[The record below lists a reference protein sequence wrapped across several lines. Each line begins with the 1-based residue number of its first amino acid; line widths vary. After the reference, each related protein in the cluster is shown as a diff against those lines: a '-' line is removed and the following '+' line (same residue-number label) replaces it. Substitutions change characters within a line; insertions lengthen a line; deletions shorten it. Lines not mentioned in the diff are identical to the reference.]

1 MKKVKIGNIAKIFNG
16 YAFKSTEYSDDGF
29 QVIRITNVQ
38 NGYIS
43 NDNQKYIKLNNKSLE
58 RFILNDGDI
67 LISLTGNV
75 GRVGRIGKENLPAV
89 LNQRVGKVIIQS
101 KEVFPDYLFHILKS
115 GVVESELIGKAKGIA
130 QKNIGSLDIENIE
143 IPLPPLEDQKR
154 IVKILDEADALRQ
167 KRKKA
172 IGLLDD
178 YLKSV
183 FLEMFG
189 PNARN
194 YDKWEEV
201 KLENLAE
208 NKKGSMRTGP
218 FGSDLKHS
226 EFVDQGISV
235 IGIDNAVK
243 NKFEW
248 GQRRFI
254 TKEKY
259 QKLKRYTL
267 YPDDVIITIM
277 ATIGKS
283 AVIPKDIPLSINTK
297 HLASITLNKQKAN
310 SYFISYSI
318 HSNPYIKRQ
327 IEGKNIGAIMPGLNL
342 SIIKDLK
349 IKKPPIDLQNKFE
362 VLYHQTEALK
372 QSMFIQAAELEFQFQ
387 ALMQEA
393 FKGTLD

>member
-1 MKKVKIGNIAKIFNG
+1 MKKVKFSQILDFQKKSHIKAGDGLIEGTFPFFTSSPVLSKHINTSQFDSPSLIFATGGSASVHICEKPFSVSTDCLVAQLKSCVIKKFEIKFIYYYLSGNISILENG
-16 YAFKSTEYSDDGF
+16 FKGAGLRHISK
-29 QVIRITNVQ
+29 
-38 NGYIS
+38 GYI
-43 NDNQKYIKLNNKSLE
+43 NN
-58 RFILNDGDI
+58 IDI
-67 LISLTGNV
+67 
-75 GRVGRIGKENLPAV
+75 P
-89 LNQRVGKVIIQS
+89 
-101 KEVFPDYLFHILKS
+101 
-115 GVVESELIGKAKGIA
+115 
-130 QKNIGSLDIENIE
+130 E
-143 IPLPPLEDQKR
+143 IPLEEQKR
-154 IVKILDEADALRQ
+154 IVKILDKAEALRQ
-167 KRKKA
+167 KRKQA

-189 PNARN
+189 PIARN

-201 KLENLAE
+201 KLGDLAE

-226 EFVDQGISV
+226 EFVDHGVAV

-254 TKEKY
+254 TEEKY

-267 YPDDVIITIM
+267 FPDDVIITIM

-349 IKKPPIDLQNKFE
+349 IKKPPIVLQNKFE
-362 VLYHQTEALK
+362 ILYHKTESLK
-372 QSMFIQAAELEFQFQ
+372 QSMFSQLTELETQFQ
-387 ALMQEA
+387 ALMQKA
-393 FKGTLD
+393 FKGEL